1 MPVKAAPK
9 AAPIQKLP
17 LTARSTQPR
26 TLAGMSSSI
35 AELIAAY
42 SPPMPKP
49 GEEAE
54 RCEPAKLPANA
65 VPTVARR

>member
-1 MPVKAAPK
+1 MPAPK
-9 AAPIQKLP
+9 AAPSQKLP

-26 TLAGMSSSI
+26 TRAGMSSSI

-49 GEEAE
+49 VRKRKSANQ
-54 RCEPAKLPANA
+54 AKLPANA
-65 VPTVARR
+65 VPTVASR